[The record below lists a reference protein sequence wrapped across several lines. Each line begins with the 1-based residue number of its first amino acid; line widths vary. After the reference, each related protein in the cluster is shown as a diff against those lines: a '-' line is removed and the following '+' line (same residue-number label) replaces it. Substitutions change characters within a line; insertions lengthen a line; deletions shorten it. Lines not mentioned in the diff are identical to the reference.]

1 VSRYSQQALS
11 RDQFAA
17 LPNHFTVSKARLS
30 VDAACAQPM
39 KHLDPES
46 NELATVP
53 FAFSVPASFALAA
66 SPSLAPGQ
74 FRDALSGS
82 QVDSVS
88 ET

>member
-1 VSRYSQQALS
+1 
-11 RDQFAA
+11 
-17 LPNHFTVSKARLS
+17 
-30 VDAACAQPM
+30 M

-82 QVDSVS
+82 QVDSVC

>member
-1 VSRYSQQALS
+1 
-11 RDQFAA
+11 
-17 LPNHFTVSKARLS
+17 
-30 VDAACAQPM
+30 M

-74 FRDALSGS
+74 IHNALLGA
-82 QVDSVS
+82 QVDSVGK
-88 ET
+88 T